1 MPRNRLA
8 AVGAFVV
15 GGLLLFAVGLFLIG
29 NRRMLFSDTF
39 EAYAEFANLA
49 GLQGGAKVRVAGLDA
64 GEVETIHVPTNPS
77 ARFRVKLRI
86 REDLHP
92 LIRVDSV
99 ASIQN
104 DGLVGNKFIQVEAGT
119 DQAAIIADRG
129 TIQSREPF
137 DLAEMMQRM
146 SQAVDLATTTI
157 AEVKGHVEKAL
168 ATVSATGQEAQLFVN
183 ELRSDTRRIMADA
196 QKVSQDVNAM
206 IAGVRQGRGN
216 IGRLMNDD
224 ALYVSAKNIITQAEK
239 AVATVR
245 EATEQAKGA
254 VADFRGENG
263 PMSGISG
270 NLQQTLASAKDAMA
284 DLAENTEALKHN
296 FFFRGFFNKRGY
308 FDLDDLSV
316 QQYREGALETK
327 ERRVLRI
334 WIGSAV
340 LFERDV
346 DGRERLSEDG
356 KLRIDSAMA
365 EFVKYPRTS
374 PLVIEGYAREVTGD
388 VRFLA
393 ARARTQLVREY
404 LVAKFGLDP
413 NAVATMAMG
422 SEARDSPSGDT
433 WDGVAL
439 ALFVPTSSM

>member
-64 GEVETIHVPTNPS
+64 GEVETIHVPSNPS

-86 REDLHP
+86 RQDLHP

-119 DQAAIIADRG
+119 DQAAIVADRG

-157 AEVKGHVEKAL
+157 AEVKGHVEAAL
-168 ATVSATGQEAQLFVN
+168 ATVTATGHEAQLFVN

-216 IGRLMNDD
+216 IGRLLNDD

-239 AVATVR
+239 AVANVR

-263 PMSGISG
+263 PMKGISG

-296 FFFRGFFNKRGY
+296 FFLRGFFNRRGY

-334 WIGSAV
+334 WVGSAV
-340 LFERDV
+340 VFERDA

-356 KLRIDSAMA
+356 KLRLDSAMA

-374 PLVIEGYAREVTGD
+374 PLVIEGYARELTGD

-393 ARARTQLVREY
+393 ARARTQLVRDY
-404 LVAKFGLDP
+404 LIAKFGLDP
-413 NAVATMAMG
+413 NAVATMPMG

-439 ALFVPTSSM
+439 ALFVPASSM